1 MPRGNKTYP
10 EESLRER
17 ARLGEGK
24 NEEEPRRRILDKNHY
39 SEPVPQETFFVVNH
53 KSRCRERLSGTDTLP
68 QSCTE
73 MGGIVIK
80 SPDVADVNLVDSCC
94 VG

>member
-1 MPRGNKTYP
+1 MK
-10 EESLRER
+10 EKS
-17 ARLGEGK
+17 
-24 NEEEPRRRILDKNHY
+24 EEEPRRRILDKNHY
-39 SEPVPQETFFVVNH
+39 SEPVTQETFFVVNH
-53 KSRCRERLSGTDTLP
+53 KSRCRERLPGTDTLP

-80 SPDVADVNLVDSCC
+80 SPDVADINLVDSCC